1 MTALL
6 PLADPAAAEAP
17 APSSAPP
24 RGRRR
29 PSGRLAARRGA
40 PLVANIVVWAYAA
53 FSAYPLLWLLL
64 QTFRSDAQILGDP
77 WGIPLRPSVEAYAT
91 AFSTT
96 PLPQYFLNS
105 LIVTLATVSL
115 TVACCVGAGY
125 AFSRLR
131 FPGSTAVFTVFIGVL
146 VIPAPVL
153 LLPRFLI
160 SGELGILN
168 SYIGLI
174 APFSAGALAVGTFLI
189 KTHFDQI
196 PDSLVEAAELDRATP
211 WQVLRLV
218 MLPQIGPAAATIGVL
233 SFMGAWNEYI
243 YSVVALRSPELFTLP
258 VGIADIAAKQY
269 LYGYAPVFAAMVVA
283 ALPVYLAFLLAQRFF
298 LRAFALGGGV
308 KG

>member
-1 MTALL
+1 MTTLA
-6 PLADPAAAEAP
+6 PLTGLDDSPVP
-17 APSSAPP
+17 TPP
-24 RGRRR
+24 TTERRRGRRLE
-29 PSGRLAARRGA
+29 SRRGA
-40 PLVANIVVWAYAA
+40 PFVANLVVWVYAA
-53 FSAYPLLWLLL
+53 MSAYPLIWLFL

-77 WGIPLRPSVEAYAT
+77 WGLPLRPSVEAYAE
-91 AFSTT
+91 AFSST

-105 LIVTLATVSL
+105 LIVTLSTVSL
-115 TVACCVGAGY
+115 TVACCIGAGY

-131 FPGSTAVFTVFIGVL
+131 FPGSTVVFTIFIGVL

-174 APFSAGALAVGTFLI
+174 APFAAGALPIGTFLM

-211 WQVLRLV
+211 WQILRHV
-218 MLPQIGPAAATIGVL
+218 MLPQVGPAAATIAVL

-258 VGIADIAAKQY
+258 VGIADIGAKQY

-283 ALPVYLAFLLAQRFF
+283 AIPVYVAFLLAQRFF